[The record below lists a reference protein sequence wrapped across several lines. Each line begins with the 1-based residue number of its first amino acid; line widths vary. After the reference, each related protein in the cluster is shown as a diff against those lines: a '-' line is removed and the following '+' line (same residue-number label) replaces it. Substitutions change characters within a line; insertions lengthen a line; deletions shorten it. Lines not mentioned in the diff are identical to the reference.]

1 MRDIGVGMKFNAL
14 PEVIS
19 GKRLVVVE
27 DSIVR
32 GTTKSRVVKLLRN
45 AGAAEIHVRIA
56 SPPIISTCHFG
67 VDMATVDELIAA
79 RKTINEIKDVIGADS
94 LGYLSVDGLRQSV
107 QAKSGTFCNGCFTGK
122 YPIPVQLEM
131 NKMEFEGIGAS
142 ND

>member
-1 MRDIGVGMKFNAL
+1 MKFNAL
-14 PEVIS
+14 PDVVR

-67 VDMATVDELIAA
+67 VDMATIDELIAA
-79 RKTINEIKDVIGADS
+79 QKTVDEIRDVIGADS
-94 LGYLSVDGLRQSV
+94 LGYLSVDGLRSAV
-107 QAKSGTFCNGCFTGK
+107 QAKAGTFCNGCFTGK

-131 NKMEFEGIGAS
+131 NKMEFEGATAT
-142 ND
+142 D